1 MKSFKNQY
9 FKPKC
14 SMLYRTFDTALYI
27 FIIIIIIIYSYI
39 YNFSNIKYLIS
50 IT

>member
-1 MKSFKNQY
+1 MKAFKNQQ
-9 FKPKC
+9 FKAKS
-14 SMLYRTFDTALYI
+14 SMLYRTFYTALY
-27 FIIIIIIIYSYI
+27 IIIIIIIISYSYI